1 VTARN
6 RNIVRAIDSV
16 AQKLGN
22 TRAVCRKCYVHPA
35 ILAAYSMDHHYG
47 EKGKPRAV
55 GTPPISRLS
64 PAERAVLSF
73 LKRLSRDTARR
84 GRLAA

>member
-1 VTARN
+1 
-6 RNIVRAIDSV
+6 
-16 AQKLGN
+16 
-22 TRAVCRKCYVHPA
+22 
-35 ILAAYSMDHHYG
+35 M
-47 EKGKPRAV
+47 
-55 GTPPISRLS
+55 SRLS